1 MDIKFLSDVPVTEL
15 LTQWKNGDETA
26 YDELFIQCY
35 QQFRHQIRKTKIQNL
50 NNQQTDVNQ
59 VSVCIDS
66 TTDII
71 NHLYPRL
78 GKVTS
83 AKLDNRA
90 DFYRLIGK
98 VVYSI
103 MKDQY
108 RSKNAQKNTLPQ
120 EEKQPEYDCNI
131 AEIMCDLERAY
142 DALVQ
147 EKPRAAEIFQLSIFA
162 GLNTKKIADIYDI
175 SLRTV
180 QNELKF
186 ALAWYQSHFKG
197 I

>member
-15 LTQWKNGDETA
+15 LTQWQNGDETA

-35 QQFRHQIRKTKIQNL
+35 QQFRHQIRKSKIQNL
-50 NNQQTDVNQ
+50 NNQQTNVNQ

-103 MKDQY
+103 MKDQS

-131 AEIMCDLERAY
+131 AETICDLERVY
-142 DALVQ
+142 NALVQ
-147 EKPRAAEIFQLSIFA
+147 EKPRAAELLQLNVFA
-162 GLNTKKIADIYDI
+162 GLNAKKIADMYSI

-186 ALAWYQSHFKG
+186 AHAWYHSHFNG
-197 I
+197 F